1 MLRKTFLA
9 LSTGALLVGAMSA
22 SASPLNLNYSMAAPL
37 PTLEQN
43 QTAEQAAP
51 LLNINTATVQQLAA
65 VMVGV
70 GAKRAEQIIALREQ
84 LGGFTEFEQ
93 LLDVK
98 GIGLKTLEKNQSLIR
113 LD

>member
-1 MLRKTFLA
+1 
-9 LSTGALLVGAMSA
+9 MSV
-22 SASPLNLNYSMAAPL
+22 SASPLNLNNSMAAPL
-37 PTLEQN
+37 PILQQG
-43 QTAEQAAP
+43 QTTEQAAP
-51 LLNINTATVQQLAA
+51 LLNINTATAQQLAA
-65 VMVGV
+65 VMIGV
-70 GAKRAEQIIALREQ
+70 GGKRAEQIIALREQ